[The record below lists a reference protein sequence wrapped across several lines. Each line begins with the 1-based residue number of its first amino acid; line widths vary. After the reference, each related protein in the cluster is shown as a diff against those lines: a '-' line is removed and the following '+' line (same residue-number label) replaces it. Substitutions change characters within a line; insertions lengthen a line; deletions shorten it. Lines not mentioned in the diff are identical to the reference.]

1 MKTKQWYWA
10 YTNDPIT
17 WIFDTIEE
25 ARDHAIEMGMFDD
38 ICGKDAYMDFEEQ
51 LLFEL
56 SEDELT
62 EYSPYLFAPTKT
74 VENRLL
80 NLIKQ
85 HGSIVI
91 KECGAG
97 LFIEKFSD
105 SKGIG
110 NIIDNKVVAKF
121 I

>member
-1 MKTKQWYWA
+1 M
-10 YTNDPIT
+10 
-17 WIFDTIEE
+17 IFINIAFPFLTVINVRSYKNLFFE
-25 ARDHAIEMGMFDD
+25 A
-38 ICGKDAYMDFEEQ
+38 
-51 LLFEL
+51 
-56 SEDELT
+56 SEDELKDY
-62 EYSPYLFAPTKT
+62 EPYLICAMIKKEHINTRPSPIK
-74 VENRLL
+74 VEDQLL